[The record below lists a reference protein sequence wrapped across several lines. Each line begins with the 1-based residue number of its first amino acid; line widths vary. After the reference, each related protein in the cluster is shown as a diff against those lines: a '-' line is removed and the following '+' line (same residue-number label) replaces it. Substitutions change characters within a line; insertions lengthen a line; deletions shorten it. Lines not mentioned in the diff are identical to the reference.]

1 MEVAMPAITALS
13 FAATAP
19 IQRAL
24 AAIWRSFAYRA
35 KQFERAIEHRRAAQA
50 LARFDE
56 RMLADIGLTRAD
68 LRDAYSESLWDDPT
82 ALLRA
87 SALERRLARHG
98 ISHGLA
104 TESSP
109 IAPPLAPK
117 VDATSVSQ
125 ARMTFC
131 KCS

>member
-1 MEVAMPAITALS
+1 MPAITALS

-50 LARFDE
+50 LARFDD

-68 LRDAYSESLWDDPT
+68 FRDPYSESLWEDPT
-82 ALLRA
+82 TLLRA
-87 SALERRLARHG
+87 RALERRLARHG
-98 ISHGLA
+98 ISHGL
-104 TESSP
+104 ESETSP
-109 IAPPLAPK
+109 VAPPLAPK
-117 VDATSVSQ
+117 VDAAAISQ
-125 ARMTFC
+125 ARVTFC
-131 KCS
+131 KCG